1 MIQVGSKIKLNDVK
15 SGTNKKGQKYWK
27 AYISDFAFIDN
38 KLTPQGII
46 NILCNGNPIAN
57 DGDYVYVY
65 EIISASLKKYRNKQG
80 AWSTFYN
87 LVLRCGT
94 TPIKNKE
101 GNNDII

>member
-1 MIQVGSKIKLNDVK
+1 MIQVGSKIKLNNVK
-15 SGTNKKGQKYWK
+15 SGTNKKGQKYWT
-27 AYISDFAFIDN
+27 AYIYDFAVIN
-38 KLTPQGII
+38 GKMQPQGII
-46 NILCNGNPIAN
+46 NILVSGSPIAN
-57 DGDYVYVY
+57 AGDYVYVY
-65 EIISASLKKYRNKQG
+65 EIKAANLQKYRNKQG